1 MYNSGNTH
9 TFVYILMNKMVKQEK
24 YNCLCDSCMN
34 IKKYNHL
41 KKCVNPVSSRKMC
54 GAVGGGA
61 HMTKSEDFENK
72 KTNSLDEK
80 MYRGMPI

>member
-9 TFVYILMNKMVKQEK
+9 TFVYILINKMVKQEK
-24 YNCLCDSCMN
+24 YNCLCDSCMS
-34 IKKYNHL
+34 IKKYNQL
-41 KKCVNPVSSRKMC
+41 KNCVNPASRKMC
-54 GAVGGGA
+54 GAN
-61 HMTKSEDFENK
+61 MTKSEVLPEEFENK